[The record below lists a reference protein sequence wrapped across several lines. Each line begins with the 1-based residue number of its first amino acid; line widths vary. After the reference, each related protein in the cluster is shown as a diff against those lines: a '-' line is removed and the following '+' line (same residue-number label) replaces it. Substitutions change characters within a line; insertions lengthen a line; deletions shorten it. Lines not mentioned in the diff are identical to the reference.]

1 MPSQDPPAPT
11 HDHPRHPRWT
21 PEGAPLDLDPASAAF
36 MAAESIVRAALEAEE
51 THYGRPCHYGGA
63 FAVGRGRLHP

>member
-51 THYGRPCHYGGA
+51 TH
-63 FAVGRGRLHP
+63 